1 MASISVGIA
10 HGVGGGKMSDYTV
23 GTAAPSGSTDVEV
36 RYNTTNT
43 NSKNI
48 LTHEV
53 VIALRN
59 IIRLLEQGH
68 MSATNPVGLSGGAAP
83 PPLV

>member
-1 MASISVGIA
+1 MAAISISA
-10 HGVGGGKMSDYTV
+10 SHGLISMKMSDYTA
-23 GTAAPSGSTDVEV
+23 GTSAPGTGDIEI
-36 RYNTTNT
+36 RYNTTDT

-53 VIALRN
+53 VITLRN
-59 IIRLLEQGH
+59 MIRLIEQGH
-68 MSATNPVGLSGGAAP
+68 VSTTNPVGLSGGAAP

>member
-1 MASISVGIA
+1 MAAISVSIA
-10 HGVGGGKMSDYTV
+10 HGVGGMKMSDYTV
-23 GTAAPSGSTDVEV
+23 GTSAPGSGDVEV
-36 RYNTTNT
+36 RYNTTDT

-53 VIALRN
+53 VIQLRN